1 MNRLFQFLVSFFH
14 IFETE
19 HLQRSL
25 SFSLAADQLINV
37 PETTGIDQTHLKI
50 QTIHN
55 NQRVCVCVCVCV
67 CVRNT
72 DDPLQPERV
81 CVCVSNTDDP
91 LQSEWVCVCVCVCVK
106 YRQSTT
112 IRERVCVC
120 VCVYDKYR

>member
-1 MNRLFQFLVSFFH
+1 MKRLFQFLVSFLH

-55 NQRVCVCVCVCV
+55 NQRVCVCVCQIQMIHYNQ
-67 CVRNT
+67 R
-72 DDPLQPERV
+72 
-81 CVCVSNTDDP
+81 VCVSNTDDP
-91 LQSEWVCVCVCVCVK
+91 QQSE
-106 YRQSTT
+106 
-112 IRERVCVC
+112 REC